1 MEKIKT
7 YKAFDKELK
16 CRDFQY
22 EIGKEYKHKGKVEIC
37 SSGFHS
43 CINPFDCLSYYP
55 LIETRFCECE
65 VWGKTDKNNDDSKV
79 SSEFILIVKELS
91 EKEFNLI
98 CVDFLIKEC
107 EEKQS
112 GDDSQQSQSGY
123 ASKQSQS
130 GYRSQQSQSG
140 DDSQQSQSGDD
151 SQQSQSGDR
160 SQQSQSGDHSKQS
173 QSGYRSKQSQ
183 SGYASKQSQSGYR
196 SQQSQSGDDSQQ
208 SQSGDRSQQS
218 QSGDHSK
225 QSQSG
230 YRSKQSQSGY
240 RSKQSQSGDDSQQ
253 CSCGYDS
260 EIIATGENNVAAA
273 IGEKSKI
280 KGIIGTWITL
290 AEYDND
296 SKCICVKSAI
306 IDGKKLL
313 PDTWYILKNKKFTAI

>member
-183 SGYASKQSQSGYR
+183 SG
-196 SQQSQSGDDSQQ
+196 
-208 SQSGDRSQQS
+208 
-218 QSGDHSK
+218 
-225 QSQSG
+225 
-230 YRSKQSQSGY
+230 
-240 RSKQSQSGDDSQQ
+240 DDSQQ